1 MEAITVIILILV
13 VQVGIPPEEMRI
25 MGAIVGVP
33 MEAVLDQ
40 AMANTIAIITITV
53 IIAMSDGT
61 RVRKSLNTSEY
72 TF

>member
-13 VQVGIPPEEMRI
+13 VQVGIPPGEMRI